1 MVLPC
6 TVQLSSNSQREV
18 IEVPWI
24 VMFHSYIILHLENS
38 FQKLVLSFYLKEILF
53 CHKIIWDEDSVR
65 ENSNWPVVYG
75 VQTLQLLWFII
86 FWKHERTLRK
96 GNIRGPISLNIGI
109 LNILK
114 SCLLIAIFENYT
126 NYFSY
131 ISFRYNRILVL
142 ESVWDFSFVI
152 HNSLRNLA

>member
-96 GNIRGPISLNIGI
+96 GSIRGPISLNIGI